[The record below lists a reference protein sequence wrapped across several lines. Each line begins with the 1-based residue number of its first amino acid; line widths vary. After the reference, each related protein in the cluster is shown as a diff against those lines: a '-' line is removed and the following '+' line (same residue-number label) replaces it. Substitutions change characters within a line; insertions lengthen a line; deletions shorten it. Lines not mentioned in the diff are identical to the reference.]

1 MVVGCVVVSPDIH
14 GGCVGCSWVEHCE
27 TSALVCCCGVLV
39 DGVLVCG
46 VWVWA
51 GTLLGCGRTGPHTL
65 VCGCCLF
72 PLPRIVIPVL
82 GVVVWVCGGCLFC
95 E

>member
-1 MVVGCVVVSPDIH
+1 MLM
-14 GGCVGCSWVEHCE
+14 GGTLRNFCTDV
-27 TSALVCCCGVLV
+27 LLRVLV

-51 GTLLGCGRTGPHTL
+51 GTLLGCGRTGLHAL
-65 VCGCCLF
+65 VGCVVVVSFHCHGLLF
-72 PLPRIVIPVL
+72 PVL
-82 GVVVWVCGGCLFC
+82 GVVVRVCGGCLFC

>member
-1 MVVGCVVVSPDIH
+1 MLM
-14 GGCVGCSWVEHCE
+14 GGTLRNFCTDV
-27 TSALVCCCGVLV
+27 LLRVLV

-72 PLPRIVIPVL
+72 PLPWIAVPCVGGGGL
-82 GVVVWVCGGCLFC
+82 GVWWLFVL
-95 E
+95 

>member
-1 MVVGCVVVSPDIH
+1 MLMGGTLRNFCTCVLH
-14 GGCVGCSWVEHCE
+14 
-27 TSALVCCCGVLV
+27 GVLV

-51 GTLLGCGRTGPHTL
+51 GTLLGCGRTGPHT
-65 VCGCCLF
+65 VGCVVVVSFHCHGLLF
-72 PLPRIVIPVL
+72 PVL

>member
-1 MVVGCVVVSPDIH
+1 MLMGGTLRNFCTDVS
-14 GGCVGCSWVEHCE
+14 
-27 TSALVCCCGVLV
+27 LRVLV

-51 GTLLGCGRTGPHTL
+51 GTLLGCGRTGPHACW
-65 VCGCCLF
+65 VCGCYLF
-72 PLPRIVIPVL
+72 PLPWITVPVL
-82 GVVVWVCGGCLFC
+82 GVVVRVCGGCLFC

>member
-1 MVVGCVVVSPDIH
+1 MLM
-14 GGCVGCSWVEHCE
+14 GGTLRNFCTDV
-27 TSALVCCCGVLV
+27 LLRVLV

-51 GTLLGCGRTGPHTL
+51 GTLLGCGRTGPHA
-65 VCGCCLF
+65 VGCVVVVSFHCHGLLF
-72 PLPRIVIPVL
+72 PVL
-82 GVVVWVCGGCLFC
+82 GVVVRVCGGCLFC